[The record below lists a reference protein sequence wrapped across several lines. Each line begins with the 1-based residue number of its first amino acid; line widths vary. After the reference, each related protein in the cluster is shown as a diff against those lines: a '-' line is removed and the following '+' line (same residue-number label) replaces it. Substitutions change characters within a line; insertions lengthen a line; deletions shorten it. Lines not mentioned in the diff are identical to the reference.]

1 MIPEYELSVHARI
14 PIKHKEQIEKLIQ
27 EGKFKNLSQVIRFA
41 LIDFLNKQTMEAEK
55 R

>member
-27 EGKFKNLSQVIRFA
+27 EGKFKNTSQVIRQA
-41 LIDFLNKQTMEAEK
+41 LLQFFKNMEAEK
-55 R
+55 S